1 LLAVWSI
8 IPHPA
13 MPPKRLA
20 ATLTMPSPL
29 HSVFLELGV
38 SVNASTTLAVIIDS
52 SSSTIAM
59 ANAGNSSSSTIAMA
73 KGTEGKAKTG
83 NESGSRP
90 RSATVFNGRC
100 IH

>member
-59 ANAGNSSSSTIAMA
+59 A